1 MLLLFSLTFRSSL
14 GSLTHRTL
22 AVVLGDMRTFLV
34 GCVQEGL
41 AGTQR
46 EKTNLN
52 SYFTHKKGL
61 KCQGIQSSTKNVV
74 TCKLWTSKHPVWVQ
88 SPLPLPS
95 FPACVSCY
103 ADSHGDLYSQRKQR
117 GCISSFFI
125 MRAKVPSC
133 CKNTQGLQRNE
144 VFSQALVRMHSS
156 ETVLS
161 SPGGKG
167 KENKGQT
174 LSGSVMEPNPS

>member
-1 MLLLFSLTFRSSL
+1 MLLLLSLTFRSSL
-14 GSLTHRTL
+14 GRLTQRTL

-34 GCVQEGL
+34 VCVQGGL

-46 EKTNLN
+46 ERTDLNL
-52 SYFTHKKGL
+52 YLTHKKGL
-61 KCQGIQSSTKNVV
+61 KCQGLEHSTKNVV
-74 TCKLWTSKHPVWVQ
+74 TCKLWTSKHPMWVQ
-88 SPLPLPS
+88 PPLPLPS
-95 FPACVSCY
+95 FLACVSCY

-117 GCISSFFI
+117 GCISSRFI

-144 VFSQALVRMHSS
+144 VFPQALVSMHSS

-161 SPGGKG
+161 SPGGEG
-167 KENKGQT
+167 KEIK
-174 LSGSVMEPNPS
+174 VKH